1 MRYMTDDLRIKEIK
15 ELAPPSHLLREYPCD
30 EKTSLTVFEA
40 REAIHRILHGEDD
53 RIVVVIG
60 PCSIHDPQAALDY
73 ARRLKGRARAS
84 EIGARNRDA
93 RLLREAAHDGRLEGI
108 DQRSRPRRQLSH
120 QPRIA
125 RGT

>member
-40 REAIHRILHGEDD
+40 RESIHRILHGEDD

-73 ARRLKGRARAS
+73 ARRLQARARAF

-93 RLLREAAHDGRLEGI
+93 RLLREAAHDGGLEGS
-108 DQRSRPRRQLSH
+108 DQRSRP
-120 QPRIA
+120 
-125 RGT
+125 